1 MDEDVFTLGAT
12 SLLAAELQDKLQN
25 VVGRH
30 VPLAAV
36 FEATTPHKPDLN
48 SILPKDIE
56 IETDLKEKDGQL
68 YACSKEV
75 VWEGALIWIGTKEDL
90 KQLVL
95 PHLEEL
101 MNWSRPGLEGEICQ
115 FEYRHFVDG
124 NADL

>member
-1 MDEDVFTLGAT
+1 MIKVTVTKDVVAGTERGGEDLFLVFQAST
-12 SLLAAELQDKLQN
+12 SK
-25 VVGRH
+25 
-30 VPLAAV
+30 P
-36 FEATTPHKPDLN
+36 PDLN

-56 IETDLKEKDGQL
+56 IDVEVLVVQVALKEKDGQL
-68 YACSKEV
+68 YACSK
-75 VWEGALIWIGTKEDL
+75 GAFIWAGTKEDL